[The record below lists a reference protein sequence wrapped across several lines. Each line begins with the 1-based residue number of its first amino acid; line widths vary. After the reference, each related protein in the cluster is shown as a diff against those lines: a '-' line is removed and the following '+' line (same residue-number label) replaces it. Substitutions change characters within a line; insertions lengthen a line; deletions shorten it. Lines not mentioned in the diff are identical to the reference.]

1 MRNSATAG
9 RQAPLIGLIVSALLH
24 GGVVAALLITLT
36 HKMDFVIEDIPV
48 VPVDLV
54 TVADR
59 TNIAPMA
66 APEPVTPPPEPAMV
80 EPAPQPDLAAPK
92 IDIAPNVKP
101 APPMKAQS
109 DVDKLIASLAEHPPP
124 NARAGTRNIKGVGE
138 QSAMTADLKA
148 ILKSEVYRCW
158 SPPVGS
164 PHPERLIVKFE
175 LFLRRDGSVAQPP
188 QLAADSA
195 AAVARDPY
203 MRAAADAA
211 QRAIYMCAPYSL
223 PADRYNDWRDVL
235 FTFYPADVLGQ

>member
-1 MRNSATAG
+1 MS
-9 RQAPLIGLIVSALLH
+9 LLLH
-24 GGVVAALLITLT
+24 AVLAAGLLITLA
-36 HKMDFVIEDIPV
+36 HKVDFVQEDIPV

-54 TVADR
+54 TVADK

-66 APEPVTPPPEPAMV
+66 ATQPTPPPPEPALV
-80 EPAPQPDLAAPK
+80 QPPPPPETQAPN
-92 IDIAPNVKP
+92 IDIAPEKKP
-101 APPMKAQS
+101 EPAKKTQS
-109 DVDKLIASLAEHPPP
+109 AFDQLIASLAEQPPA
-124 NARAGTRNIKGVGE
+124 NAKPGPRNIKGVGE

-148 ILKSEVYRCW
+148 ILKSEIYRCW

-175 LFLRRDGSVAQPP
+175 LFLRRDGNVAQPP

-195 AAVARDPY
+195 AAVAHDPF

-211 QRAIYMCAPYSL
+211 QRAIYMCAPYTL
-223 PADRYNDWRDVL
+223 PADRYNDWRDVV